1 MVTNLMLAASLAWGI
16 SNSGDSQQILIDHYT
31 SGIIQGIAGEDIHP
45 LVNTGQKK
53 QKVTVAV
60 LDTGVD
66 LTHPS
71 LKDSLV
77 LPGFNAIT
85 NSSDIKDTHGHGT
98 HVSGI
103 IAAKGID
110 DGFAGVSDHA
120 MILPIKVVQTGPNAP
135 IRPQD
140 LVGDAGTALTENV
153 AKGIT
158 EAVNRGA
165 QIIHLSLAWPA
176 SIHSLKVDQ
185 AVALAKSK
193 NVLIVSSA
201 GNDSTLAQVYPC
213 IYEEVIC
220 VGAHGPDG
228 AISHFSNYGPM
239 VDLLAPGI
247 SILSTWPMNKNPVT
261 FAGQVGYEFRNGTSM
276 AAPFVTGALAELI
289 SLGYSADEAKAR
301 ILAGTRA
308 TRQTSLFRSEIRGRF
323 SQKAFE
329 QKKSSRFGNL
339 DLSLATSI
347 APSPLI
353 LPVNK
358 GVMQIYW
365 DGFSPTVEI
374 PISWRNHW
382 QTAKNGSITISDQKF
397 KFDTFET
404 NATIET
410 PIRIPVH
417 PDQDSSLSLDV
428 QIESEGFSQ
437 NRLQIPVSIIRLLTR
452 NTLPQESLIVPM
464 GDVPI
469 RGVSGDR
476 DYSVRSVIN
485 ADDYSRADFLIIKDY
500 SNGAELSLIQGS
512 TSAPSSEVTST
523 FKANGLDSG
532 SLLNAY
538 RLPDGSYCVIFS
550 KTKAGAPRPD
560 FLLEYLDSGF
570 QFQREVKI
578 GTDLTVLSENFK
590 WAKINGGFSPLWISL
605 GFTPKPDLPPYDPWN
620 PGAKDLKSPKV
631 FFIDQGALR
640 VVHLSRDQLP
650 LQILPDHRIL
660 VSSGNSYLQNYS
672 LLTLSDG
679 AVMHQEPLTLSAYR
693 MLVGLAPGQSTLRFD
708 GKKSS
713 AMLLTGDS
721 VPGSLRLSLL
731 GDSKLTFDETLDRTS
746 PLDSLVSV
754 LGAFADEQNTG
765 FFIETHFD
773 LLYYSRRSKNP
784 LSTSLNRYSYIPSM
798 IFSKG
803 FYPVLI
809 KPKSAPEAV
818 GQAGIYVPATLANGM
833 ISEIILADEEQKQLR
848 HVLKYHFK
856 TDSSCTGLGNLIPA
870 RADDSAYQVFWCG
883 TDLVKIPLVSITSGM

>member
-16 SNSGDSQQILIDHYT
+16 SNTGDSQQVLIDHYT

-45 LVNTGQKK
+45 LVNTGQEK

-66 LTHPS
+66 ATHPRLKNS
-71 LKDSLV
+71 LI
-77 LPGFNAIT
+77 LPGYNAIT
-85 NSSDIKDTHGHGT
+85 GSSDVKDTHGHGT
-98 HVSGI
+98 HISGI
-103 IAAKGID
+103 IAARGLD
-110 DGFAGVSDHA
+110 DGFNGVSDHA

-140 LVGDAGTALTENV
+140 IVGDAGTALTENV

-158 EAVNRGA
+158 EAVKRGA

-176 SIHSLKVDQ
+176 TIHSLKVDQ

-228 AISHFSNYGPM
+228 AFSHFSNYGPM

-289 SLGYSADEAKAR
+289 SLGYSPGEARAR
-301 ILAGTRA
+301 ILIGTRT
-308 TRQTSLFRSEIRGRF
+308 TREASLFRSEVKGRF
-323 SQKAFE
+323 SQKESE
-329 QKKSSRFGNL
+329 QKKASRFGNL
-339 DLSLATSI
+339 DLTLATAI

-353 LPVNK
+353 TPVNK
-358 GVMQIYW
+358 GVIQVNW
-365 DGFSPTVEI
+365 DGSSPTVEV
-374 PISWRNHW
+374 PISWRNQW
-382 QTAKNGSITISDQKF
+382 QTAKHGTITISDQKF

-404 NATIET
+404 NSTFDT
-410 PIRIPVH
+410 SIRIPIH
-417 PDQDSSLSLDV
+417 PDHDSNLTLEA
-428 QIESEGFSQ
+428 QIESEGFTQ
-437 NRLQIPVSIIRLLTR
+437 NRIQIPVSIIRLLTR
-452 NTLPQESLIVPM
+452 TTLPRESQVEPVDGM
-464 GDVPI
+464 NV
-469 RGVSGDR
+469 DR

-485 ADDYSRADFLIIKDY
+485 ADDYSRADFVIVKDY
-500 SNGAELSLIQGS
+500 SNEVQLSLIQGS
-512 TSAPSSEVTST
+512 KRIST
-523 FKANGLDSG
+523 FSAKGLDSG
-532 SLLNAY
+532 SLLNVY
-538 RLPDGSYCVIFS
+538 RLPDQSYCAIFS
-550 KTKAGAPRPD
+550 KMKAGAPRPD
-560 FLLEYLDSGF
+560 FVLDYLDSGF
-570 QFQREVKI
+570 QAQKEVKI

-590 WAKINGGFSPLWISL
+590 WVKVNGAFTPLWISL

-620 PGAKDLKSPKV
+620 PSAKDLKSPKV

-640 VVHLSRDQLP
+640 VVHLSRDQIP

-672 LLTLSDG
+672 LLTLTDG
-679 AVMHQEPLTLSAYR
+679 AITHQEPLTLSAYR
-693 MLVGLAPGQSTLRFD
+693 MLLGLAPGQETIRFD
-708 GKKSS
+708 GKQSGS
-713 AMLLTGDS
+713 ILLAGGS

-731 GDSKLTFDETLDRTS
+731 GDSKLNFDQTLYRTS

-754 LGAFADEQNTG
+754 LGAFADEQKSG

-773 LLYYSRRSKNP
+773 LLYYSTRLPNP

-803 FYPVLI
+803 FYPVLV
-809 KPKSAPEAV
+809 KSKTNAE
-818 GQAGIYVPATLANGM
+818 AGIYIPATLANGM
-833 ISEIILADEEQKQLR
+833 TSEIIVADEEQKQLR
-848 HVLKYHFK
+848 HPVKYHFK

-883 TDLVKIPLVSITSGM
+883 TDLVKIPLISVTSEK